1 MMISTSLQQTGLA
14 VIRIITGLLMLY
26 HGLEIFDNGK
36 MNEYLKWDVIQKLPL
51 PQVMIYLGK
60 AIELVGGLFFILGLF
75 TRIAAVLMTLNM
87 VFICFFIGSGKFYY
101 EDQHPFIFGL
111 LTLIFFFT
119 GAVKWSLDDM
129 LFKTHRMPHY

>member
-1 MMISTSLQQTGLA
+1 
-14 VIRIITGLLMLY
+14 MLY

-36 MNEYLKWDVIQKLPL
+36 MNEYLKWDVIQKLPA

-60 AIELVGGLFFILGLF
+60 TIELLGGLFFIFGLF
-75 TRIAAVLMTLNM
+75 TRIVAFLMTLNM
-87 VFICFFIGSGKFYY
+87 FFICFFIGNGKFYY

-119 GAVKWSLDDM
+119 GAVKWSVDDL
-129 LFKTHRMPHY
+129 LFKRSQIHHS